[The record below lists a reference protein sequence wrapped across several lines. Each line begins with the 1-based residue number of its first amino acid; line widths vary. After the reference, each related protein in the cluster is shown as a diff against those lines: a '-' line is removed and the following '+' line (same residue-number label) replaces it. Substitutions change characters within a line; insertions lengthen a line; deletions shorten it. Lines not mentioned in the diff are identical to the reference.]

1 MHDLKVARSGR
12 PLHGEGVEKVKGS
25 QRTMWRRLVK
35 VAGILLLSGLLGWHV
50 LPRWVEVPSALLT
63 EVQPGRIYRA
73 ADGTRLRQMLNDEGL
88 RVMSAVEFED
98 IPDDLIHA
106 TLAAEDKRFFSH
118 GGVDLLAVI
127 RAAFGNLT
135 SGKVTSGA
143 STITQQLIK
152 ISSPERV
159 RGWKVK
165 AMEALQARRLEMMW
179 SKRQILAA
187 YLNRVGYGNLFTGC
201 SAAAQGY
208 FHKPLSDLTAAE
220 CAFLAALPQAPGR
233 LNPFRS
239 VEAVTVRQ
247 QWIIGRMRDLG
258 WLEGEAFEVAR
269 DQRIRLQRY
278 LGGFLAPHALGLMDG
293 GTAAEEQ
300 DVTTTLDAVLQR
312 RIETIIAN
320 RLEGLRAR
328 HVEHAA
334 CVVIENATGKVVA
347 LVGSRDFFSDDGG
360 QINGAWVPHSPGSA
374 LKPFTYA
381 LAFEQGRH
389 GATMVPD
396 LPVEYQTTT
405 GLYQPENYDHRY
417 YGPMT
422 YREALGNSL
431 NVSAV
436 RVLQSVGGAEK
447 LMELLQSLGFTTLT
461 EPAEHYGLGL
471 TIGNAP
477 VRLVE
482 LTNAYAALA
491 RGGEWLPWT
500 LRPDRPATEPKRI
513 LAAHTC
519 FLLGDILSDNQARL
533 LTFGPHS
540 PLRLPF
546 RVAVKTGT
554 STNYRDN
561 WAVGFTPEY
570 SVGVWAGN
578 FKGQPMED
586 VTGVTGA
593 GPIFRDVFLVL
604 HDQRRQTWFSDPLE
618 VSRWR
623 IDPRNGKLAPT
634 QGPPL
639 RASREEVFVSDRR
652 PPVAAANDYE
662 TKTGAALLP
671 PIYAQWVASKDNRW
685 GNLVAIG
692 RHENPDWRILSPADG
707 LMIRY
712 DPDLPGGKVLVLR
725 ASADVQWSSPT
736 LKVVKQGAN
745 GQALL
750 AGGDHEIRATFGGE
764 TQSVRIHVDHPP

>member
-1 MHDLKVARSGR
+1 MSDLTVAREGDA
-12 PLHGEGVEKVKGS
+12 LHVIGVRIVTGNKVIT
-25 QRTMWRRLVK
+25 RVRLVK
-35 VAGILLLSGLLGWHV
+35 VGVLVVLLSLASWYGLPLLAPLPSGLLTG
-50 LPRWVEVPSALLT
+50 SK
-63 EVQPGRIYRA
+63 PGRIYRA
-73 ADGTRLRQMLNDEGL
+73 ADGTRLRQMLNDDGL
-88 RVMSAVEFED
+88 RVMSPVGFDEL
-98 IPDDLIHA
+98 PDDLIHA

-118 GGVDLLAVI
+118 GGVDLLAVL
-127 RAAFGNLT
+127 RAAVGNLG
-135 SGKVTSGA
+135 SRRITSGA

-152 ISSPERV
+152 ISSPNGGRSW
-159 RGWKVK
+159 RTKVIE
-165 AMEALQARRLEMMW
+165 AMQARHLEMKW
-179 SKRQILAA
+179 SKKQILAA

-208 FHKPLSDLTAAE
+208 FHKPLGDLTMAE

-233 LNPFRS
+233 LNPFRA
-239 VEAVTVRQ
+239 VEPVMARQ

-258 WLEGEAFEVAR
+258 WLEGESFEVAR

-278 LGGFLAPHALGLMDG
+278 LGGFIAPHAVGLLSDEV
-293 GTAAEEQ
+293 ASEEHE
-300 DVTTTLDAVLQR
+300 VITTLDALLQR
-312 RIETIIAN
+312 RIEGIIAN

-374 LKPFTYA
+374 LKPFTYS

-396 LPVEYQTTT
+396 LPVEYQTPT
-405 GLYQPENYDHRY
+405 GLYRPENYDRRY
-417 YGPMT
+417 YGPTT

-436 RVLQSVGGAEK
+436 RVLQASGGADK
-447 LMELLQSLGFTTLT
+447 LLGLLHSLGFTTLT
-461 EPAEHYGLGL
+461 ESAEHYGLGL

-477 VRLVE
+477 VRLIE

-500 LRPDRPATEPKRI
+500 LRPDHTAVASKRV
-513 LAAHTC
+513 LSSRSC
-519 FLLGDILSDNQARL
+519 FLLADILSDNQARL

-561 WAVGFTPEY
+561 WAAGFTPEY
-570 SVGVWAGN
+570 TVGVWAGN
-578 FKGQPMED
+578 FEGQPMED

-593 GPIFRDVFLVL
+593 GPIFRDVFLLL
-604 HDQRRQTWFSDPLE
+604 HDRQRQTWFSDPPE
-618 VSRWR
+618 ASRLR
-623 IDPRNGKLAPT
+623 IDPRNGKLAPIK
-634 QGPPL
+634 GPPL
-639 RASREEVFVSDRR
+639 RSSREEVFFRNAR
-652 PPVAAANDYE
+652 PAVADAQDYE
-662 TKTGAALLP
+662 FKTGAALLP
-671 PIYAQWVASKDNRW
+671 PVYAKWVASKDNRW
-685 GNLVAIG
+685 GNLVTIG
-692 RHENPDWRILSPADG
+692 GHADAVWGILSPADG
-707 LMIRY
+707 LVVRL
-712 DPDLPGGKVLVLR
+712 DPDLPGGKVLILR
-725 ASADVQWSSPT
+725 ADADVQWSSSS
-736 LKVVKQGAN
+736 LKIMSHGAN

-750 AGGDHEIRATFGGE
+750 IEGEHEINASFGGE
-764 TQSVRIHVDHPP
+764 SQSVRIRVHTRP

>member
-1 MHDLKVARSGR
+1 MRELTVARETD
-12 PLHGEGVEKVKGS
+12 PLHDSSVSIMTSIKAMTKTRLAKVCV
-25 QRTMWRRLVK
+25 LAV
-35 VAGILLLSGLLGWHV
+35 LLGLAGWYG
-50 LPRWVEVPSALLT
+50 LPRWVPLPPGLLT
-63 EVQPGRIYRA
+63 EPKPGRIYRA
-73 ADGTRLRQMLNDEGL
+73 ADGTRLRQMLNDDGL
-88 RVMSAVEFED
+88 RMMSPVEIGD

-127 RAAFGNLT
+127 RAAVGNLG
-135 SGKVTSGA
+135 SRRVTSGA

-152 ISSPERV
+152 ISSPARV
-159 RGWKVK
+159 RDWRTKI
-165 AMEALQARRLEMMW
+165 MEALQARHLEMKW
-179 SKRQILAA
+179 TKSQILEA

-201 SAAAQGY
+201 AAAAQGY

-239 VEAVTVRQ
+239 ADRVTVRQ
-247 QWIIGRMRDLG
+247 QWIIERMRELG

-278 LGGFLAPHALGLMDG
+278 LGGFLAPHAVGLLD
-293 GTAAEEQ
+293 EEVAS
-300 DVTTTLDAVLQR
+300 DEREITTTLEAVLQR
-312 RIETIIAN
+312 RIESIIAN

-334 CVVIENATGKVVA
+334 CVVIENSTGKVVA

-389 GATMVPD
+389 GASIIPD
-396 LPVEYQTTT
+396 LPVEYQTPT
-405 GLYQPENYDHRY
+405 GLYRPENYDHRY

-436 RVLQSVGGAEK
+436 RVLQSAGGAEK
-447 LMELLQSLGFTTLT
+447 LLGLLHELGFSTLT
-461 EPAEHYGLGL
+461 ESAEHYGLGL

-477 VRLVE
+477 VRLME

-491 RGGEWLPWT
+491 RGGEWRPWT
-500 LRPDRPATEPKRI
+500 LRPEQVAKDSKRV
-513 LAAHTC
+513 LSSTSC
-519 FLLGDILSDNQARL
+519 FLVADILSDNQARL

-570 SVGVWAGN
+570 TVGVWAGN
-578 FKGQPMED
+578 FEGQPMED

-604 HDQRRQTWFSDPLE
+604 NDRHRQTWFSDPPE
-618 VSRWR
+618 VSRLR

-634 QGPPL
+634 QGLPL
-639 RASREEVFVSDRR
+639 RASREEVFVRDSR
-652 PPVAAANDYE
+652 PAVADAHDYE
-662 TKTGAALLP
+662 PKTGAAFLP
-671 PIYAQWVASKDNRW
+671 PIYAKWVASADNRW
-685 GNLVAIG
+685 GNLVAIAG
-692 RHENPDWRILSPADG
+692 HENEEWRILSPADG
-707 LMIRY
+707 LVVRL
-712 DPDLPGGKVLVLR
+712 DPDLPGGKVLILR
-725 ASADVQWSSPT
+725 ADAEVQWTSPT
-736 LKVVKQGAN
+736 LSIVKQGAS
-745 GQALL
+745 GRVVL
-750 AGGDHEIRATFGGE
+750 AEGEHEIKASLQGI
-764 TQSVRIHVDHPP
+764 TQSVRIRVEHPR